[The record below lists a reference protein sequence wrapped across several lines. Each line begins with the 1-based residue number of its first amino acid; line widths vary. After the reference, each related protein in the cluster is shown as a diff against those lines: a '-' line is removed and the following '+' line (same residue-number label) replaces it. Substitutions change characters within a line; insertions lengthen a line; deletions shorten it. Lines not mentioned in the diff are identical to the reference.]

1 MKSGDNYGR
10 NPSKLK
16 IHLVESEIQ
25 IELDEREIVLLDA
38 LYYNILKFD
47 NKF

>member
-1 MKSGDNYGR
+1 MKSDDNNGR

-25 IELDEREIVLLDA
+25 SELDEREIVLLDA
-38 LYYNILKFD
+38 LYYNLLKF
-47 NKF
+47 NHKF